1 MAAGW
6 RGKGGCSVGASISKE
21 PSIHQLRLYLTLS
34 EELHFGRA
42 AARLFITQPA
52 LSQQIRELEK
62 RLGVRVVERTSRTI
76 TLTDAGQALLR
87 EARAAVAAV
96 DRLRR
101 VADAQ
106 LRQTSGRIVVGTMG
120 AEASM
125 AHTRA
130 VLGLLQER
138 HPGTTVQLV
147 NPGFGD
153 HMAALAQHEADV
165 FFLRPP
171 VTDDIELHHLATE
184 PRVACLSAGHPLAA
198 LPRLTLA
205 QLDGVPVVDMPE
217 QVPRL
222 WWDFWAVD
230 PRPDG
235 SRVRYGPVVTDMESL
250 LHTVAAG
257 EAMCFL
263 PAAAREYFPRPGIR
277 YIDVVDLAP
286 STSALAWLR
295 RRRSEFT
302 IRAIREAAQEATS
315 RGFVEAVWRE
325 GG

>member
-1 MAAGW
+1 M
-6 RGKGGCSVGASISKE
+6 RVPRSKE
-21 PSIHQLRLYLTLS
+21 PSIHQLRLYLALS
-34 EELHFGRA
+34 EELHFGQA

-62 RLGVRVVERTSRTI
+62 RLGVRVVERTSRAL
-76 TLTDAGQALLR
+76 TLTDEGQALLP

-106 LRQTSGRIVVGTMG
+106 LRQTSRRLIVGTIG

-125 AHTRA
+125 THTRA
-130 VLGLLQER
+130 VLRLLKER
-138 HPGTTVQLV
+138 HPATTLDLV
-147 NPGFGD
+147 NLSFGD
-153 HMAALAQHEADV
+153 HMGALAQQEVDV
-165 FFLRPP
+165 IFLRPP

-184 PRVACLSAGHPLAA
+184 PRVACLAADHPLAA
-198 LPRLTLA
+198 LPQLSLA
-205 QLDGVPVVDMPE
+205 QLSGVPVVDVPV
-217 QVPRL
+217 QVPRM

-250 LHTVAAG
+250 LHTVATG

-263 PAAAREYFPRPGIR
+263 PAAACEYFPRPGIR
-277 YIDVVDLAP
+277 YIKVVDLEP
-286 STSALAWLR
+286 STSAVAWLR
-295 RRRSEFT
+295 RRRCEST
-302 IRAIREAAQEATS
+302 IKAVRLAAREVTDMAGDS
-315 RGFVEAVWRE
+315 L
-325 GG
+325 

>member
-1 MAAGW
+1 MGV
-6 RGKGGCSVGASISKE
+6 SVPKE

-62 RLGVRVVERTSRTI
+62 RLGVPVVERTSRTI
-76 TLTDAGQALLR
+76 TLTEAGQALLP

-96 DRLRR
+96 DRLRH

-106 LRQTSGRIVVGTMG
+106 LRQTSGRLVVGTMG

-130 VLGLLQER
+130 VLGLLQTR

-147 NPGFGD
+147 DLGLGD
-153 HMAALAQHEADV
+153 HLAALAQQEVDV
-165 FFLRPP
+165 VFLRPP

-184 PRVACLSAGHPLAA
+184 PRVACLPAGHPLAA

-205 QLDGVPVVDMPE
+205 QLSGVPVVSMPE

-250 LHTVAAG
+250 LYTVAAG

-277 YIDVVDLAP
+277 YLDVVDLAP

-295 RRRSEFT
+295 RRRSEST
-302 IRAIREAAQEATS
+302 IKAIRHAAHEAT
-315 RGFVEAVWRE
+315 RQGLTDARRHT
-325 GG
+325 